1 MPMPPELQAKLDA
14 LPPKLKAEVI
24 AQALY
29 RRLER
34 NGLTRPDGSLTRNPA
49 LLKRRWSDLR

>member
-1 MPMPPELQAKLDA
+1 MAMDKALQAKFDA
-14 LPPKLKAEVI
+14 LTPRVRAEVI
-24 AQALY
+24 AQLLY

-49 LLKRRWSDLR
+49 LLKRRWNELH